1 MKTPARIAVT
11 GLAATVALYASGW
24 FGFLLWIIVTAP
36 FRGWS
41 EDDVSAAAWVQGICS
56 FGGAAL
62 AGWYTWR
69 RTGEV
74 QKSRPGVLA
83 LTLRW
88 AFIAGGIGFALGF
101 FGPIIFMPGANQGP
115 MLGIFITGPLGFVG
129 GAAGGFIR
137 AISRPATRPLTS
149 GTAPAGDLSS

>member
-1 MKTPARIAVT
+1 MLRPADKRAVKTPARIAVT
-11 GLAATVALYASGW
+11 ALATTVSFYASGW
-24 FGFLLWIIVTAP
+24 FGFVLWVIVTSP

-41 EDDVSAAAWVQGICS
+41 ENDPSSAWVQGICS

-62 AGWYTWR
+62 AGWWTWR
-69 RTGEV
+69 RTDGV
-74 QKSRPGVLA
+74 NKSKPGVLA
-83 LTLRW
+83 MTLRW

-129 GAAGGFIR
+129 GALGGFVR
-137 AISRPATRPLTS
+137 AISRSATRP
-149 GTAPAGDLSS
+149 